1 MKWTNPEKTQTAKK
15 KKKKTKNR
23 TTILSSNSTAGYIS
37 KENETTQK
45 DRCTPMFIA
54 TVTYNSQDMK

>member
-1 MKWTNPEKTQTAKK
+1 MKWTNSEKTQTAKK
-15 KKKKTKNR
+15 NKKPKNR